1 MNSLTLAVEA
11 SLLREE
17 QDLSVLNLANR
28 AVCLQ
33 KQFIIISLGD
43 R

>member
-17 QDLSVLNLANR
+17 HDLSVLNLANR
-28 AVCLQ
+28 AVC
-33 KQFIIISLGD
+33 
-43 R
+43 